1 MHLAR
6 VSRLSLLGAIAL
18 IVVAVVGCTMVGDHL
33 TGVSFDKAGPS
44 SCIKSCSGSFND
56 QVQAEASAHQAAI
69 RGCQELS
76 SEEREPCQ
84 QAEIARHKAAMA
96 QIGSGR
102 QECMNSCHRQ
112 GSGSAG

>member
-18 IVVAVVGCTMVGDHL
+18 IVATVVGCTMVGDRL
-33 TGVSFDKAGPS
+33 TGVSLDKAGPT
-44 SCIKSCSGSFND
+44 SCIKSCTGSATD
-56 QVQAEASAHQAAI
+56 QVHAEVEAHQAAI

-76 SEEREPCQ
+76 SEDRGPCM
-84 QAEIARHKAAMA
+84 QAEAARHTAAMA
-96 QIGSGR
+96 QINSGR